1 MSFSIIRKLKI
12 RHKIL
17 IIFQFMML
25 PALIIFFVLMI
36 STNKLNEYQN
46 RILLE
51 NVSSITAASNLQNSL
66 LRLRGL
72 KAYYLLDGNY
82 DWILDFNTNVE
93 SFNYWYEACF
103 DSAYS
108 EEERDILSAM
118 SVDFSNYILI
128 HDNIINKAK
137 RGDKENARQMLL
149 VDSNKSFEQI
159 FNGCEK
165 LINKNRLIITETETR
180 LHRYTKLSRILAY
193 ITLICF
199 FIFGMILI
207 ILLTK
212 SILGPI
218 RAIEQA
224 SRDFI
229 PEKSERNEIEMLKER
244 FEMMIKTINDN
255 QRKLI
260 ISERRAAIGEIAA
273 GISHELNNPIGVI
286 YGFAQVLVS
295 RPQISESD
303 REFIEDIFRE
313 SERCKIL
320 LKDLLDFAKTP
331 EPNYIETDIINL
343 VEETVNLIE
352 KQSKYEKIKFEI
364 KNTGSRVNAIIDHF
378 QIKQVI
384 LNLLNNSC
392 DAMNNQGSIIIL
404 IDNNE
409 KSLRITVRDHGD
421 GIKSGDIDKIFTPF
435 YTTKD
440 EGVGLGL
447 AVCKDIVAK
456 HNGTITVNRDYTM
469 GAEFIIDIPAD
480 NNEKI

>member
-1 MSFSIIRKLKI
+1 MNLNILRGLKI
-12 RHKIL
+12 WHKIL
-17 IIFQFMML
+17 IMFQFMML

-36 STNKLNEYQN
+36 STNKLNDYQN

-82 DWILDFNTNVE
+82 DWIIDFNNNVE

-103 DSAYS
+103 ESAYS

-118 SVDFSNYILI
+118 SIDFANYMII

-137 RGDKENARQMLL
+137 AGYKENAKKMLL
-149 VDSNKSFEQI
+149 VDSNKSFELI

-165 LINKNRLIITETETR
+165 LINKNRLIISETETR

-193 ITLICF
+193 LTLISF
-199 FIFGMILI
+199 FIFGIILI
-207 ILLTK
+207 ILITK
-212 SILGPI
+212 SIVGPI

-224 SRDFI
+224 SRDFT

-273 GISHELNNPIGVI
+273 GISHELNNPIGII
-286 YGFAQVLVS
+286 YGFAQILVG

-320 LKDLLDFAKTP
+320 LKDLLDFARTP
-331 EPNYIETDIINL
+331 EPNYIETDIMNL
-343 VEETVNLIE
+343 VEETVSLIE
-352 KQSKYEKIKFEI
+352 NQSKYEKIKLEVI
-364 KNTGSRVNAIIDHF
+364 NTGSRANAVIDPF
-378 QIKQVI
+378 QIKQVL

-392 DAMNNQGSIIIL
+392 DAMNNNGTITIL
-404 IDNNE
+404 VDNNE
-409 KSLRITVRDHGD
+409 KSLKINVRDHGN
-421 GIKSGDIDKIFTPF
+421 GIKPDEFEKIFTPF
-435 YTTKD
+435 YTTKE
-440 EGVGLGL
+440 EGIGLGL
-447 AVCKDIVAK
+447 AVCRDIIAK
-456 HNGTITVNRDYTM
+456 HNGTITVNREYTD
-469 GAEFIIDIPAD
+469 GALFIIEIPAGEH
-480 NNEKI
+480 EKV